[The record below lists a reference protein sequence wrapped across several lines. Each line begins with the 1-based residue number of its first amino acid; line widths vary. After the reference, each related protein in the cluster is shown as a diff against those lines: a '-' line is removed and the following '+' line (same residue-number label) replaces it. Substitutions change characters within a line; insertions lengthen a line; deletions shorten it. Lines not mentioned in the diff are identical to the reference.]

1 MEKHVMFVEKE
12 SSEIVRIKKSEIII
26 VIQINIDVQHIVF
39 VS

>member
-12 SSEIVRIKKSEIII
+12 SPEIVRIKKSEIII